1 MRVLMFGWEFP
12 PFNSGGLGVACYGL
26 TKSLSA
32 QGAEI
37 TFVVPKA
44 VDADYKFLKLIAAN
58 LGKVKLKGIKS
69 IIHGYV
75 TSDEYSQKL
84 LKLKGNDMHHMIYGE
99 NLMEEVERYSRKAA
113 EIAAE
118 EQHDVIH
125 AHDWLAFK
133 AGMAAKRTS
142 GKPLVVHVHST
153 EFDRTGGNGVN
164 QHVYE
169 IERAGMHAADAVV
182 AVSNYTKEKIVKHY
196 GVSHEKVHVVHNA
209 IDTESIPSSH
219 NKKAGNVVL
228 YLGRITLQKG
238 PDYFIDAAK
247 KVLEKEP
254 DTTFVIAGSGDMERA
269 VMEKAAALGITD
281 KVLFTGF
288 LREEE
293 LEKAY
298 ATASLYVM
306 PSVSEPFGLT
316 SLEAAGS
323 RTPVLLSKQSGVS
336 EVFAN
341 CLKVDFWDTDQMA
354 NKMIAV
360 LRHKELQE
368 SLTENA
374 YHEVSGMSWDAP
386 ARKCMDIY
394 SRLLKGEDLKTS
406 APTTSNTKGVIGW

>member
-1 MRVLMFGWEFP
+1 MRILMFGWEFP
-12 PFNSGGLGVACYGL
+12 PLNSGGLGVACYGL

-32 QGAEI
+32 QGASV

-44 VDADYKFLKLIAAN
+44 VDADYGFLKLIAAN
-58 LGKVKLKGIKS
+58 LGKVKLRGIKS

-84 LKLKGNDMHHMIYGE
+84 LKLKGSEAQQKIYGE
-99 NLMEEVERYSRKAA
+99 NLMEEVERYSGKAA

-118 EQHDVIH
+118 EPHDVIH
-125 AHDWLAFK
+125 VHDWLTFK
-133 AGMAAKRTS
+133 AGMAAKRAS

-169 IERAGMHAADAVV
+169 IERAGMNAADAVV
-182 AVSNYTKEKIVKHY
+182 AVSNYTKGKIVRYY
-196 GVSHEKVHVVHNA
+196 GISPDKVHVVHNA
-209 IDTESIPSSH
+209 IDHESMPSNHS
-219 NKKAGNVVL
+219 KKHGKVVL

-254 DTTFVIAGSGDMERA
+254 DTRFIIAGSGDMELA
-269 VMEKAAALGITD
+269 VIEKATALGMSD

-298 ATASLYVM
+298 AAADLYVM

-316 SLEAAGS
+316 SLEAAIS
-323 RTPVLLSKQSGVS
+323 KTPVLLSKQSGVS
-336 EVFAN
+336 EIFAN

-360 LRHKELQE
+360 LRHKELKE
-368 SLTENA
+368 ALAENA
-374 YHEVSGMSWDAP
+374 YHEVSGMSWEKP
-386 ARKCMDIY
+386 ASMCMNIY
-394 SRLLKGEDLKTS
+394 ERLLKGEALKARNPAS
-406 APTTSNTKGVIGW
+406 SIKGVIGW

>member
-1 MRVLMFGWEFP
+1 MKVLMFGWEFP

-58 LGKVKLKGIKS
+58 LGKVKLRGIKS
-69 IIHGYV
+69 IVHGYV
-75 TSDEYSQKL
+75 TSEEYSQKL
-84 LKLKGNDMHHMIYGE
+84 LKLRGNEMHHRIYGE

-125 AHDWLAFK
+125 VHDWLAFK

-182 AVSNYTKEKIVKHY
+182 AVSNYTKGKVVRHY
-196 GVSHEKVHVVHNA
+196 GIPAGKVHVVHNA
-209 IDTESIPSSH
+209 IDSESMPSRHS
-219 NKKAGNVVL
+219 KKHGKVVL

-254 DTTFVIAGSGDMERA
+254 DTRFIIAGSGDMERV

-281 KVLFTGF
+281 NVLFTGF

-306 PSVSEPFGLT
+306 PSVSEPFGLA

-323 RTPVLLSKQSGVS
+323 RTPVLVSRQSGVS

-341 CLKVDFWDTDQMA
+341 CLKVDFWDTNQMA
-354 NKMIAV
+354 NKIIAV
-360 LRHKELQE
+360 LRHRELQE
-368 SLTENA
+368 SLAENA
-374 YHEVSGMSWDAP
+374 YQEVSGMSWEAP
-386 ARKCMDIY
+386 ARKCISLY
-394 SRLLKGEDLKTS
+394 ERLLKEEDLKART
-406 APTTSNTKGVIGW
+406 PTANAKGVIGW

>member
-1 MRVLMFGWEFP
+1 MRILMFGWEFP
-12 PFNSGGLGVACYGL
+12 PLNSGGLGVACYGL

-32 QGAEI
+32 QGASV

-44 VDADYKFLKLIAAN
+44 VEADYGFLKLIAAN
-58 LGKVKLKGIKS
+58 LGKVKLRGIKS

-75 TSDEYSQKL
+75 TSQEYSQKL
-84 LKLKGNDMHHMIYGE
+84 LKLKGSEAQQKIYGE

-118 EQHDVIH
+118 EPHDVIH
-125 AHDWLAFK
+125 AHDWLTFK
-133 AGMAAKRTS
+133 AGMAAKRAS

-164 QHVYE
+164 RHVYE
-169 IERAGMHAADAVV
+169 IEREGMHAADAIV
-182 AVSNYTKEKIVKHY
+182 AVSNYTKGKIVRHY
-196 GVSHEKVHVVHNA
+196 GISPDKVHVVHNA
-209 IDTESIPSSH
+209 IDQQSMPSQQPERH
-219 NKKAGNVVL
+219 GKVVL

-254 DTTFVIAGSGDMERA
+254 DTRFIIAGTGDMEQA
-269 VMEKAAALGITD
+269 VIEKAAALGISD
-281 KVLFTGF
+281 KILFTGF

-293 LEKAY
+293 LENAY
-298 ATASLYVM
+298 SAAGLYVM

-316 SLEAAGS
+316 SLEAASS
-323 RTPVLLSKQSGVS
+323 RTPVLLSRQSGVS

-341 CLKVDFWDTDQMA
+341 CLKVDFWDIDQMA

-360 LRHKELQE
+360 LRHKELKDA
-368 SLTENA
+368 LAENA
-374 YHEVSGMSWDAP
+374 YREVSRMSWEKP
-386 ARKCMDIY
+386 ASMCMSIY
-394 SRLLKGEDLKTS
+394 ERLLKGEDLKAN
-406 APTTSNTKGVIGW
+406 APTASAKGVIGW

>member
-58 LGKVKLKGIKS
+58 LGRVKLRGIKS

-75 TSDEYSQKL
+75 TSEEYSQTL
-84 LKLKGNDMHHMIYGE
+84 LKAKGSSAQSRIYGE
-99 NLMEEVERYSRKAA
+99 NLMEEVERYSQRAA
-113 EIAAE
+113 EIAE
-118 EQHDVIH
+118 EEPHDVIH

-133 AGMAAKRTS
+133 AGMAAKRVS

-164 QHVYE
+164 QRVYE
-169 IERAGMHAADAVV
+169 IERAGMHAADAIV
-182 AVSNYTKEKIVKHY
+182 AVSNYTKEKIVRHY
-196 GVSHEKVHVVHNA
+196 GISAGKIHVVHNA
-209 IDTESIPSSH
+209 IDSESAPSQH
-219 NKKAGNVVL
+219 AKKPGKVVL

-247 KVLEKEP
+247 KVLEQEP
-254 DTTFVIAGSGDMERA
+254 DTRFIIAGSGDMEQA
-269 VMEKAAALGITD
+269 VIEQAAALGISD
-281 KVLFTGF
+281 KMLFTGF
-288 LREEE
+288 LKEEE
-293 LEKAY
+293 LAKAY
-298 ATASLYVM
+298 TSADLYVM

-316 SLEAAGS
+316 SLEAASS
-323 RTPVLLSKQSGVS
+323 RTPVLLSRQSGVS
-336 EVFAN
+336 EVFSN
-341 CLKVDFWDTDQMA
+341 CLKVDFWDINQMA

-368 SLTENA
+368 SLSENA
-374 YHEVSGMSWDAP
+374 YGEVRRMSWEFP
-386 ARKCMDIY
+386 ARKCMQIY
-394 SRLLKGEDLKTS
+394 GSLLKGEDLKT
-406 APTTSNTKGVIGW
+406 ATPTDGTIKGVIGW